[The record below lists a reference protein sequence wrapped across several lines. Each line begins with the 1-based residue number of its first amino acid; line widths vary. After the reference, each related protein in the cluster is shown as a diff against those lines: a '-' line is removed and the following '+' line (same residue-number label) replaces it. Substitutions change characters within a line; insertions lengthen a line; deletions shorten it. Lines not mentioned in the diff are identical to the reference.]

1 MAGFGGGFFF
11 SVCWIHLVVVFRWWV
26 LVVEFKSVA
35 GFGGGFFSVFA
46 RSIWWWVS
54 VLVGSVWWL
63 GFMMVFLVVGVR
75 W

>member
-1 MAGFGGGFFF
+1 MLGFSAGVSVVGFGCG
-11 SVCWIHLVVVFRWWV
+11 
-26 LVVEFKSVA
+26 VESVA
-35 GFGGGFFSVFA
+35 GFGGGFFLVFA